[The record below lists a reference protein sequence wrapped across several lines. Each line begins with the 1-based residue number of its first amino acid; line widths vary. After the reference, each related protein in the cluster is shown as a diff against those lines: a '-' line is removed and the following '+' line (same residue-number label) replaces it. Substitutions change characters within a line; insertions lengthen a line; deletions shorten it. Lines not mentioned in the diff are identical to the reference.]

1 MSTNEIMNDARAHMD
16 KTVKALAHEF
26 STVRTGRASGAV
38 LDDIKVDYYGTPTP
52 VSQIAGVKSPEPH
65 LLVIEP
71 WDKSALK
78 AIEHAIQASD
88 LGITPS
94 NDGSVIRLPFPPLT
108 EERRKE
114 LVKQC
119 SKYAEEA
126 RIGVRNIRRD
136 ANAKLAR
143 EQKEG
148 EISEDDLRRSEAET
162 QKLTDTHIAQIDE
175 ALKRKEAE
183 VMEV

>member
-1 MSTNEIMNDARAHMD
+1 MSTTEILNDTRAHMD
-16 KTVKALAHEF
+16 KSVKALSHEF

-38 LDDIKVDYYGTPTP
+38 LDGIMIDYYGTPTP
-52 VSQIAGVKSPEPH
+52 ITQMAGVKTPEAQ

-71 WDKSALK
+71 WDKSMLRE
-78 AIEHAIQASD
+78 IEHAIQASD

-94 NDGSVIRLPFPPLT
+94 NDGSVIRLPFPALT

-119 SKYAEEA
+119 RHYAEEA
-126 RIGVRNIRRD
+126 RVAVRNIRRD
-136 ANAKLAR
+136 ANTKLVRA
-143 EQKEG
+143 EKDA
-148 EISEDDLRRSEAET
+148 EISEDELRRAESEI
-162 QKLTDTHIAQIDE
+162 QKITDAHIQDIDE

>member
-1 MSTNEIMNDARAHMD
+1 MSTTEVMSDARAHME

-26 STVRTGRASGAV
+26 STVRTGRATGAV
-38 LDDIKVDYYGTPTP
+38 LDDIKIDYYGTSTP
-52 VSQIAGVKSPEPH
+52 ISQIAGIKTPEPH
-65 LLVIEP
+65 MLIVEP
-71 WDKSALK
+71 WDKTALK

-94 NDGSVIRLPFPPLT
+94 NDGMLIRLPFPPLT
-108 EERRKE
+108 EERRKD

-119 SKYAEEA
+119 KHYAEEA
-126 RIGVRNIRRD
+126 RVAVRNIRRD
-136 ANAKLAR
+136 ANAKLTRA
-143 EQKEG
+143 EKDAEL
-148 EISEDDLRRSEAET
+148 SEDDLRRAEGEI
-162 QKLTDTHIAQIDE
+162 QKLTDSYIAQIDE

>member
-1 MSTNEIMNDARAHMD
+1 MSTTEIMNDARAHME

-52 VSQIAGVKSPEPH
+52 ISQIAGIKSPEPH
-65 LLVIEP
+65 MLMVEP
-71 WDKSALK
+71 WDKTALK
-78 AIEHAIQASD
+78 AIEHAIMASD

-119 SKYAEEA
+119 KHYAEEA
-126 RIGVRNIRRD
+126 RVGVRNIRRD
-136 ANAKLAR
+136 ANAKLTRA
-143 EQKEG
+143 EKDA
-148 EISEDDLRRSEAET
+148 EISEDDLRRSEGEI
-162 QKLTDTHIAQIDE
+162 QKLTDAHIAQIDD

>member
-1 MSTNEIMNDARAHMD
+1 MSTADILNDAKSHME
-16 KTVKALAHEF
+16 KTVKALGHEF

-38 LDDIKVDYYGTPTP
+38 LDDIKIDYYGTPTP
-52 VSQIAGVKSPEPH
+52 ISQIAGVKTPEPH

-71 WDKSALK
+71 WDKTALK

-94 NDGSVIRLPFPPLT
+94 NDGMLIRLPFPPLT

-119 SKYAEEA
+119 KHHAEEA
-126 RIGVRNIRRD
+126 RVAVRNIRRE
-136 ANAKLAR
+136 ANAKLTRA
-143 EQKEG
+143 EKDA
-148 EISEDDLRRSEAET
+148 EISEDDLRRAENDT
-162 QKLTDTHIAQIDE
+162 QKITDAHILLIDE
-175 ALKRKEAE
+175 ALKRKETE
-183 VMEV
+183 VMAV

>member
-1 MSTNEIMNDARAHMD
+1 MSTTDILNDARAHMD

-38 LDDIKVDYYGTPTP
+38 LDDIKIDYYGTPTP
-52 VSQIAGVKSPEPH
+52 ISQIAGIKSPEAH

-71 WDKSALK
+71 WDKTALK

-94 NDGSVIRLPFPPLT
+94 NDGNVIRLPFPPLT
-108 EERRKE
+108 EERRKD

-119 SKYAEEA
+119 KHYAEEA
-126 RIGVRNIRRD
+126 RVGVRQVRRD
-136 ANAKLAR
+136 ANGKLERA
-143 EQKEG
+143 QKDS
-148 EISEDDLRRSEAET
+148 EISEDDLRRAEAET
-162 QKLTDTHIAQIDE
+162 QKITDAHIAEIDE

>member
-1 MSTNEIMNDARAHMD
+1 VSTTDILNDAKAHMD
-16 KTVKALAHEF
+16 KTVKALSHEF
-26 STVRTGRASGAV
+26 TTVRTGRATGAV
-38 LDDIKVDYYGTPTP
+38 LDDIKVDYYGTPTS
-52 VSQIAGVKSPEPH
+52 VSQIAGIKSPDPH

-78 AIEHAIQASD
+78 AIEQAILASE
-88 LGITPS
+88 LGINPN
-94 NDGSVIRLPFPPLT
+94 NDGAVIRLPFPPLT

-119 SKYAEEA
+119 KQYAEEA
-126 RIGVRNIRRD
+126 RVAVRNIRRD
-136 ANAKLAR
+136 ANAKLVHA
-143 EQKEG
+143 EKEG
-148 EISEDDLRRSEAET
+148 EISEDDLRRAETET
-162 QKLTDTHIAQIDE
+162 QKITDAHTHMIDD

>member
-1 MSTNEIMNDARAHMD
+1 MSTNAILSDASTHMD

-26 STVRTGRASGAV
+26 ATVRTGRASGAV
-38 LDDIKVDYYGTPTP
+38 LEGIKIDYYGTPTP
-52 VSQIAGVKSPEPH
+52 ISQIAGIKAPEPQT
-65 LLVIEP
+65 LLIEP
-71 WDKSALK
+71 WDKTALK

-108 EERRKE
+108 EERRKD

-119 SKYAEEA
+119 KHYAEEA
-126 RIGVRNIRRD
+126 KVGVRNIRRD
-136 ANAKLAR
+136 ANGKLERA
-143 EQKEG
+143 EKDS
-148 EISEDDLRRSEAET
+148 EISEDELRRAEAEI
-162 QKLTDTHIAQIDE
+162 QKVTDAHVKEIDE

-183 VMEV
+183 IMEV

>member
-1 MSTNEIMNDARAHMD
+1 MSTTDILNDARAHME

-38 LDDIKVDYYGTPTP
+38 LDDIKIDYYGTPTP
-52 VSQIAGVKSPEPH
+52 ISQIAGIKSPEPH
-65 LLVIEP
+65 MLVIEP
-71 WDKSALK
+71 WDKTALK
-78 AIEHAIQASD
+78 AIEHAIMASD

-94 NDGSVIRLPFPPLT
+94 NDGMLIRLPFPQLT

-119 SKYAEEA
+119 KHYAEEA
-126 RIGVRNIRRD
+126 RVGVRNVRRD
-136 ANAKLAR
+136 ANTKLTRA
-143 EQKEG
+143 EKDA
-148 EISEDDLRRSEAET
+148 EISEDDLRRAEAET
-162 QKLTDTHIAQIDE
+162 QKITDAHIQLIDE

>member
-1 MSTNEIMNDARAHMD
+1 MSTTEIMNDTRAHMD

-52 VSQIAGVKSPEPH
+52 ISQIAGIKSPEPH
-65 LLVIEP
+65 MLVVEP

-78 AIEHAIQASD
+78 SIEHAIQASD

-94 NDGSVIRLPFPPLT
+94 NDGSMIRLPFPPLT
-108 EERRKE
+108 EERRKD

-119 SKYAEEA
+119 RHYAEEA
-126 RIGVRNIRRD
+126 RVGVRNVRRD
-136 ANAKLAR
+136 ANTKLVRA
-143 EQKEG
+143 EKDA
-148 EISEDDLRRSEAET
+148 EISEDDLRRAESEI
-162 QKLTDTHIAQIDE
+162 QKLTDSHIAQIDE